1 MPVEI
6 YNKQL
11 TTLESLYLNLLKRV
25 KRWLQEPVTTVV
37 EEVMVE
43 VCTGPR
49 PALEWTLETR
59 TPVADS
65 CWGRRAE
72 VNGIT
77 LDCLITPHMPQLR
90 LAL

>member
-1 MPVEI
+1 MPVAI
-6 YNKQL
+6 YNALL

-90 LAL
+90 LAH

>member
-90 LAL
+90 LAH